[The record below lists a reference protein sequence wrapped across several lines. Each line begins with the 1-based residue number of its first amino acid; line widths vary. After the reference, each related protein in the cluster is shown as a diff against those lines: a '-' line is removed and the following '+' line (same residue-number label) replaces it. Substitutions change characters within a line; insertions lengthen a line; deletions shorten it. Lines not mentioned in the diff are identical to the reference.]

1 MFIEASLTDEDT
13 ATLLAEFQA
22 QVLEPHGLMFRGY
35 IMNQA
40 ISGVVELGQRND
52 YEANQ
57 ERILVWLL
65 RHPLITSVDKNSLY
79 EYGTDSGRLWGKGR
93 DYDTR

>member
-22 QVLEPHGLMFRGY
+22 QVLQPHGLMFRGY
-35 IMNQA
+35 IMNHA
-40 ISGVVELGQRND
+40 LSGVVELGQRND

-65 RHPLITSVDKNSLY
+65 RHPLITSIGKSSLY
-79 EYGTDSGRLWGKGR
+79 EYGADNGHRGGGPRL
-93 DYDTR
+93 